1 LLAASWVNVPSGPK
15 NEIKEIRT
23 PPKKNKK
30 KIFKILIFQ
39 LVLKYRF
46 V

>member
-1 LLAASWVNVPSGPK
+1 VNVPSGPK

-30 KIFKILIFQ
+30 RYL
-39 LVLKYRF
+39 RF
-46 V
+46 